1 MGMPPMVV
9 AGRPAHR
16 TGSLLYRWAVTDDPQ
31 RSSTSVRPVRYKREP
46 LDAER
51 GPGLGCFWFQV
62 AVLAVLVVLTP
73 LTAWW
78 GWPDWLSAALLFIT
92 IGLLLLVGQTII
104 FLLRL
109 VAADRRTRR
118 RPVASG
124 TQTVGEIE
132 QAAGQGKGSGPRPG
146 NQIPPARGQET
157 TGPPGS
163 TPPDSSL

>member
-1 MGMPPMVV
+1 MVV

-16 TGSLLYRWAVTDDPQ
+16 TGNLLYRWVVTDDPQ
-31 RSSTSVRPVRYKREP
+31 RSSTSVRAVRYKGEP

-73 LTAWW
+73 LSAWW

-118 RPVASG
+118 RPLASG
-124 TQTVGEIE
+124 RQTVGELE
-132 QAAGQGKGSGPRPG
+132 QAAEHAEGRGPRPE
-146 NQIPPARGQET
+146 NQIGPAQEGEA
-157 TGPPGS
+157 TGRVPS
-163 TPPDSSL
+163 DPPDSGP